1 MIRIAKALEAA
12 RTKREE
18 LDEKEGGFTL
28 IELLV
33 VVLIIGILAAIAIPI
48 FLGQQDSA
56 RDSAVQSAIT
66 NAKTAVVA
74 ELVTGGTLSDALT
87 ALEAGNLGGFTQSDD
102 ITIIADG
109 SGNSFVIQGW
119 WSDAGGSA
127 ATATN
132 NGHFITDSG
141 SATKV
146 DADNPVPTAPAE

>member
-48 FLGQQDSA
+48 FLGQQESA
-56 RDSAVQSAIT
+56 RDSAVSSAIT

-74 ELVTGGTLSDALT
+74 ELVTGGDLT
-87 ALEAGNLGGFTQSDD
+87 AAISDLNEGDLAGFTSSDD
-102 ITIIADG
+102 IAIFGAVTGTGQDQTFTI
-109 SGNSFVIQGW
+109 NGW
-119 WSDAGGSA
+119 WLGDAGTGA
-127 ATATN
+127 AQTTNGATATN

-141 SATKV
+141 SATKI
-146 DADNPVPTAPAE
+146 E

>member
-1 MIRIAKALEAA
+1 MIRIAKALQAA

-74 ELVTGGTLSDALT
+74 ELVTGT
-87 ALEAGNLGGFTQSDD
+87 ALADAWPPASFTPSADID
-102 ITIIADG
+102 ITFTPAADG
-109 SGNSFVIQGW
+109 QSFTIEGEW
-119 WSDAGGSA
+119 ADGGTNVHCIDDTSS
-127 ATATN
+127 ATAGPCT
-132 NGHFITDSG
+132 
-141 SATKV
+141 
-146 DADNPVPTAPAE
+146 P